1 MVLAFTRDQ
10 RKRQPEKIGL
20 NLSTHLVDGGKVAL
34 NGPFPLAGNLIMNNN
49 LKSRR
54 EKLLRE
60 LDRVNREILW
70 TQKDLV
76 RIESRIVAKQSSQ
89 SKAA

>member
-1 MVLAFTRDQ
+1 
-10 RKRQPEKIGL
+10 
-20 NLSTHLVDGGKVAL
+20 
-34 NGPFPLAGNLIMNNN
+34 MNNN